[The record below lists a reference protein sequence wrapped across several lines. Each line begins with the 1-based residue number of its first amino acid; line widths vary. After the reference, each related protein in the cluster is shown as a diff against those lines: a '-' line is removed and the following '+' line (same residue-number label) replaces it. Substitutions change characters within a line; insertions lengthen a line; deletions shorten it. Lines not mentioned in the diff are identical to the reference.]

1 MSGNAFVALDVETAN
16 ADSSSICQIG
26 VVTFEN
32 SVVADTW
39 VSFVNPEDEFDEFN
53 VSIHGIS
60 EDDVID
66 APTFLSIATHL
77 DQLIAD
83 RIVVCHTGFDRAA
96 LSRAYAKHGLSI
108 PECCWLDS
116 ARVLLRALSQF
127 ERKGYGLANLA
138 EWCGISFS
146 HHDACEDARATGLVL
161 IKAIDDTGTACHSR
175 HATRSRRPPRK
186 DRPDYA
192 VGLLPDC
199 ERQRPRQG
207 LPGVSRFCERA
218 ETTSA
223 AGSLHPTIRLS
234 D

>member
-39 VSFVNPEDEFDEFN
+39 VSLVNPEDEFDEFN

-83 RIVVCHTGFDRAA
+83 
-96 LSRAYAKHGLSI
+96 
-108 PECCWLDS
+108 
-116 ARVLLRALSQF
+116 
-127 ERKGYGLANLA
+127 
-138 EWCGISFS
+138 
-146 HHDACEDARATGLVL
+146 
-161 IKAIDDTGTACHSR
+161 
-175 HATRSRRPPRK
+175 
-186 DRPDYA
+186 
-192 VGLLPDC
+192 
-199 ERQRPRQG
+199 
-207 LPGVSRFCERA
+207 
-218 ETTSA
+218 
-223 AGSLHPTIRLS
+223 
-234 D
+234 